1 MRPIALAAFAGLAIA
16 GAPALAD
23 DIVVEAPIRSVI
35 VYPQGAAITREAP
48 FLLPAGNSVVIID
61 NIPNGIDTGSVRV
74 EGVGGTTA
82 TIQSVVIRRG
92 ETDDSDNPERVRLVE
107 AIEDLREQLALLGDQ
122 RIALEAQRQFIGN
135 LVEAGPAGFAELL
148 GGEGAGID
156 QWQTAWRAIGEGMTE
171 IIGELRRLAL
181 EERDIQDEIQEL
193 TEELANLPTKPAH
206 YEILVDIAATA
217 ETDLELA
224 VTYQLA
230 NAYWQPTYDAMLSTD
245 AGGAEPMVELIR
257 RADIVQN
264 TGEDWTDVQLTL
276 STSRP
281 SGGTDAP
288 TVGAAQVGV
297 FNHNARFD
305 MTPAAEA
312 ADAVGIAGALAP
324 QPPPIA
330 NVQAIADFG
339 DFKADYI
346 IPIPVSVESGG
357 GSRSVQIATET
368 ADARLFVEAAPRFS
382 EQAYLTAAFSID
394 SSAPILA
401 GRVTLFR
408 DDAYVGTGSLAFA
421 NPGEEIE
428 LGFGPDDLVWV
439 TWRLVDRSGGQRGLL
454 TRIDF
459 EEIEYLATIE
469 NNHTRAIEI
478 TIVDRVPFSEDER
491 IVVDVLPQST
501 EPTEEDIDGRR
512 GVVSWTYEYEAGEI
526 REITNAYVISW
537 PADLNVFGVD

>member
-1 MRPIALAAFAGLAIA
+1 MRPVALAAFAGMAVA

-23 DIVVEAPIRSVI
+23 DIAVDAPIRSVI
-35 VYPQGAAITREAP
+35 VYPQGAAVTREAP
-48 FLLPAGNSVVIID
+48 LLLPAGNSVVIID
-61 NIPNGIDTGSVRV
+61 DIPNGIDTGTVRV
-74 EGVGGTTA
+74 EGVGGAAA

-107 AIEDLREQLALLGDQ
+107 AIEDLRDRLVLLGDE
-122 RIALEAQRQFIGN
+122 RVALEAQRQFIGN

-148 GGEGAGID
+148 GAEGGGID
-156 QWQTAWRAIGEGMTE
+156 QWQTAWQAIGEGMTQ
-171 IIGELRRLAL
+171 IVGEQRRVAL
-181 EERDIQDEIQEL
+181 EERDLQEQIQEL
-193 TEELANLPTKPAH
+193 TDELANLPAKPAH
-206 YEILVDIAATA
+206 YEILIDIAATA
-217 ETDLELA
+217 ETDIELA
-224 VTYQLA
+224 VTYQVA
-230 NAYWQPTYDAMLSTD
+230 NAYWAPTYDAMLTTD
-245 AGGAEPMVELIR
+245 AGGADPMIELIR

-264 TGEDWTDVQLTL
+264 TGEDWTEVELTL

-288 TVGAAQVGV
+288 TVGPAEVGV
-297 FNHNARFD
+297 FSPNARFD
-305 MTPAAEA
+305 MAPAAEA
-312 ADAVGIAGALAP
+312 ADAIGVAGVVAP
-324 QPPPIA
+324 APPPIA
-330 NVQAIADFG
+330 NVQAVADFG

-357 GSRSVQIATET
+357 GSRSVEIATET

-382 EQAYLTAAFSID
+382 EQAYLTASFTID
-394 SSAPILA
+394 SPAPILA

-408 DDAYVGTGSLAFA
+408 DGAYVGTGSLAFA

-428 LGFGPDDLVWV
+428 LGFGPDDLVRV
-439 TWRLVDRSGGQRGLL
+439 TWTLVARTGGQRGLL

-491 IVVDVLPQST
+491 IIVETLPQST
-501 EPTEEDIDGRR
+501 EPTEEDVDGRR
-512 GVVSWTYEYEAGEI
+512 GVVSWTYEYEAGEV